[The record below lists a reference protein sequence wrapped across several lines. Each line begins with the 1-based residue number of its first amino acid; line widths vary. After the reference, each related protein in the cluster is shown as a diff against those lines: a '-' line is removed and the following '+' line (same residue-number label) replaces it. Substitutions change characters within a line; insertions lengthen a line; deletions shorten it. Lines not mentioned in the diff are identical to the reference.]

1 MSNLLS
7 RGFGL
12 FSGGGGG
19 GSAANVIYK
28 GASPTTITV
37 GGEPAGTAIYGK
49 TVQQILQEIL
59 VPFIV
64 PTFASFYNN
73 ISSPQ
78 EVGTTLSGNK
88 NFYYSFNTV
97 YDVLDN
103 TISIKDLTNSTT
115 LATGLSIAQGV
126 GVSLSI
132 GTITNSALATHVWQ
146 ANAKD
151 LNNNPLVPVNYTI
164 TWYWRT
170 WYGNNTLATLTASD
184 IQNTSTI
191 QSSFL
196 NSTFKT
202 TYNTNAGGY
211 KWFIWDDSLGSP
223 TAVTGFKDAS
233 TGLQISM
240 ADATDN
246 VFFSNTQNGWSYGI
260 VSVTQNGVTSNKRCY
275 RTKNQLGGALQA
287 IIS

>member
-1 MSNLLS
+1 MANLSN
-7 RGFGL
+7 RGFG
-12 FSGGGGG
+12 FYTGGGG

-73 ISSPQ
+73 ISNPQ

-88 NFYYSFNTV
+88 TFYYSFNAA

-103 TISIKDLTNSTT
+103 SISIKDLTTSTV
-115 LATGLSIAQGV
+115 LASGLSIAQGT
-126 GVSLSI
+126 GTSIGI
-132 GTITNSALATHVWQ
+132 GTITNNAVATHVWQ
-146 ANAKD
+146 ANALD
-151 LNNNPLVPVNYTI
+151 LQSNPVTPVNFTI
-164 TWYWRT
+164 VWYWRT
-170 WYGNNTLATLTASD
+170 WYGNNTLQTLTASD

-202 TYNTNAGGY
+202 TYNTAAGGY

-240 ADATDN
+240 ADSSDN
-246 VFFSNTQNGWSYGI
+246 AFFAYTQNGWSYGL

-287 IIS
+287 IVS